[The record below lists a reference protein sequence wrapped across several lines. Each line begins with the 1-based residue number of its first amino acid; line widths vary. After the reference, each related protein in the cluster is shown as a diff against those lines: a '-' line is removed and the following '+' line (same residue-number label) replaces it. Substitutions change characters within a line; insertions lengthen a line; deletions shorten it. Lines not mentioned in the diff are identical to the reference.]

1 MNTGKKGEITM
12 DTKKRALKK
21 KINHTARGVLF
32 YNVILVG
39 VTLLFAVGY
48 GVYVALNPSCAGDAG
63 TMQKILERSLGN
75 YAGVLSI
82 AGVAAGLLYLG
93 IRHRKNGYLKESFV
107 RKKGMTPAVFGQM
120 ACVLCRCR
128 CYLLWE
134 RHWQRLF

>member
-1 MNTGKKGEITM
+1 M

-48 GVYVALNPSCAGDAG
+48 GVYVALNPSCAGDSG

-93 IRHRKNGYLKESFV
+93 IRHRK
-107 RKKGMTPAVFGQM
+107 M
-120 ACVLCRCR
+120 AILRR
-128 CYLLWE
+128 AL
-134 RHWQRLF
+134 